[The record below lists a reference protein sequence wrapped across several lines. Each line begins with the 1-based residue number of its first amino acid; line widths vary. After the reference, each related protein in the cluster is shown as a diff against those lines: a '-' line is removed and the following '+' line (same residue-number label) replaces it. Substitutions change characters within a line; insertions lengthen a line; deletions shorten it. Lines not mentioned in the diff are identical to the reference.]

1 MAYVR
6 VVADGVEVDLWV
18 VPRSSRAALGPLEPA
33 RGCLRAAVNAPPVDG
48 AANVAVRE
56 LVADALAVPKS
67 QVQLI
72 RGATARKKTLR
83 VLGPPALLLSRVQA
97 LAGGPETG

>member
-33 RGCLRAAVNAPPVDG
+33 RGCLRAAVNAPGRQERRMSRSVSWSPTRWPSPR
-48 AANVAVRE
+48 VR
-56 LVADALAVPKS
+56 S
-67 QVQLI
+67 
-72 RGATARKKTLR
+72 
-83 VLGPPALLLSRVQA
+83 S
-97 LAGGPETG
+97 